1 MARKQRV
8 TTATRKQLR
17 QKEDD
22 YLKKLEE
29 QIEEYDAEN
38 TKAALFKDLPL
49 SNNTIKGLKDS
60 AFVKLTEIQQKSIPV
75 SLKGH
80 DLLAAA
86 KTGSGKTLAFLV
98 PVIEKLYREKWTEF
112 DGLGALIV
120 SPTRELAMQI
130 YEVLVKIGRYTSFSA
145 GLVIGGKDVKF
156 ELERISKINVLVGTP
171 GRILQHMDQAVGLN
185 TANLQILVL
194 DEADRCLD
202 MGFKKT
208 LDAIVSNLPP
218 VRQTL
223 LFSATQSQ
231 SLADLARLSLTDY
244 KSIGTAEIKD
254 SKNLPATPET
264 LQQSYISVELPD
276 KLDILYSFIKTHL
289 KSKMIVFLSSS
300 KQVHFVYETFRK
312 LQPGISL
319 MHLHGR
325 QKQTARTET
334 LDKFSR
340 AQHTCLF
347 ATDVVARGIDF
358 PAVDWVVQA
367 DCPENVDTYIHRVGR
382 SARYGKQ
389 GKSLIMLTP
398 QEEEGFLKRLKQRHI
413 EPNKLT
419 IKQSRKKSIKPQLQ
433 SLLFQ
438 DPELKYLGQKAF
450 ISYVRSIYI
459 QKDKEVF
466 KFDELPNE
474 EFANSLGLP
483 GAPKIKMKGMKSVE
497 RAKELKNTS
506 RQLLSLSKANDDGDI
521 VGANKE
527 GRTRIDKMFDRRNQT
542 VLSEHYLNITKAQAD
557 ADEEDDFMTM
567 KRQDHQIHEEELPEL
582 IGPTSKRALRRAV
595 SKKASIAG
603 KGNPSKLVF
612 DDDGQSHPIYELEG
626 EEDFHAGGAAED
638 QKKSFISKETD
649 VMQGRDIEDKKLA
662 KEKRQEK
669 KRKRLEALRREQEA
683 ELDDESGSDEGGSYH
698 ASLATRAN
706 LSDDMQS
713 ASEDEEQE
721 TLHRSKKAKYS
732 RHDSEESSSDTDA
745 GDRRGQ
751 SDTKKSAA
759 RRVIEVQ
766 QPESLEDLE
775 SLTAQFLQN

>member
-1 MARKQRV
+1 MAKKGK
-8 TTATRKQLR
+8 TSTAARKQLR
-17 QKEDD
+17 QKEDA
-22 YLKKLEE
+22 YIKELETK
-29 QIEEYDAEN
+29 IEEFDPKTSRGE
-38 TKAALFKDLPL
+38 LFKDLPL
-49 SNNTIKGLKDS
+49 SHQTLKGLRDS
-60 AFVKLTEIQQKSIPV
+60 AFIKMTEIQKMSIPV

-86 KTGSGKTLAFLV
+86 KTGSGKTLAFLI

-112 DGLGALIV
+112 DGLGALII
-120 SPTRELAMQI
+120 SPTRELAMQT
-130 YEVLVKIGRYTSFSA
+130 YEVLTKIGRYTSFSA
-145 GLVIGGKDVKF
+145 GLVIGGKEVKF
-156 ELERISKINVLVGTP
+156 ELDRISKINILVGTP

-185 TANLQILVL
+185 TSNLQVLVL

-208 LDAIVSNLPP
+208 LDAIVMNLPP

-244 KSIGTAEIKD
+244 KSVGTAEVKD
-254 SKNLPATPET
+254 DSNSSATPDT

-276 KLDILYSFIKTHL
+276 KLDILFSFIKTHL
-289 KSKMIVFLSSS
+289 KCKMIVFLSSS

-389 GKSLIMLTP
+389 GKSLVMLTP

-450 ISYVRSIYI
+450 ISYVRSIFI

-466 KFDELPNE
+466 KFEELPTE

-497 RAKELKNTS
+497 KAKELKNTS
-506 RQLLSLSKANDDGDI
+506 RQLLSLSKANDDGEI
-521 VGANKE
+521 INQNKE
-527 GRTRIDKMFDRRNQT
+527 VRTKHDKMFNRKNQT

-557 ADEEDDFMTM
+557 EDEEDGFMTM
-567 KRQDHQIHEEELPEL
+567 KRQDHEIKEEELPQL
-582 IGPTSKRALRRAV
+582 IAPTSKRAMRKAT
-595 SKKASIAG
+595 SKKASMAG

-612 DDDGQSHPIYELEG
+612 DEDGHARPIYELEG
-626 EEDFHAGGAAED
+626 EEDFHKKGDAEE
-638 QKKSFISKETD
+638 QKNAFLLKETETMTHVD
-649 VMQGRDIEDKKLA
+649 VEDKKLA
-662 KEKRQEK
+662 KAKRQEK
-669 KRKRLEALRREQEA
+669 KRKRLEAMRREAEAGMDQESS
-683 ELDDESGSDEGGSYH
+683 DDQEGGYQV
-698 ASLATRAN
+698 AVGTGN
-706 LSDDMQS
+706 LSDDMVS
-713 ASEDEEQE
+713 DDDEDRRPDKRRRFPERIEESED
-721 TLHRSKKAKYS
+721 R
-732 RHDSEESSSDTDA
+732 RA
-745 GDRRGQ
+745 GSGHI
-751 SDTKKSAA
+751 
-759 RRVIEVQ
+759 VEIE
-766 QPESLEDLE
+766 QPETLEDLE
-775 SLTAQFLQN
+775 SLTSRLIQS

>member
-1 MARKQRV
+1 MAKKGK
-8 TTATRKQLR
+8 TSTAARKQLR
-17 QKEDD
+17 QKEDA
-22 YLKKLEE
+22 YIKELETK
-29 QIEEYDAEN
+29 IEEFDPKISRGEH
-38 TKAALFKDLPL
+38 FKDLPL
-49 SNNTIKGLKDS
+49 SHQTLKGLRDS
-60 AFVKLTEIQQKSIPV
+60 AFIKMTEIQKMSIPV
-75 SLKGH
+75 SLKGN
-80 DLLAAA
+80 DVLAAA
-86 KTGSGKTLAFLV
+86 KTGSGKTLAFLI
-98 PVIEKLYREKWTEF
+98 PVIEKLYRERWTEF
-112 DGLGALIV
+112 DGLGALII
-120 SPTRELAMQI
+120 SPTRELAMQT
-130 YEVLVKIGRYTSFSA
+130 YEVLTKIGRYSSFSA

-156 ELERISKINVLVGTP
+156 ELDRISKINILVGTP

-185 TANLQILVL
+185 TSNLQVLVL

-208 LDAIVSNLPP
+208 LDAIVMNLPP

-244 KSIGTAEIKD
+244 KSVGTAEVKD
-254 SKNLPATPET
+254 DSNSAATPDT

-276 KLDILYSFIKTHL
+276 KLDILFSFIKTHL

-389 GKSLIMLTP
+389 GKSLVMLTP

-450 ISYVRSIYI
+450 ISYVRSIFI

-466 KFDELPNE
+466 KFEELPTE
-474 EFANSLGLP
+474 EYANSLGLP

-506 RQLLSLSKANDDGDI
+506 RQLLSLSKANDDGEI
-521 VGANKE
+521 VDRSKE
-527 GRTRIDKMFDRRNQT
+527 VRTKHDKMFNRKNQT

-557 ADEEDDFMTM
+557 EDEEDGFMTM
-567 KRQDHQIHEEELPEL
+567 KRQDHEIKEEDLPQL
-582 IGPTSKRALRRAV
+582 IAPTSKRALRKAT
-595 SKKASIAG
+595 SKKASLAG

-612 DDDGQSHPIYELEG
+612 DEEGHAHPIYELEG
-626 EEDFHAGGAAED
+626 EEDFHKKGDAVD
-638 QKKSFISKETD
+638 QKNAFLLKETETMTSVD
-649 VMQGRDIEDKKLA
+649 VEDKKLA
-662 KEKRQEK
+662 KVKRQEK
-669 KRKRLEALRREQEA
+669 KRKRLEAMRREAEA
-683 ELDDESGSDEGGSYH
+683 EMDHDSSDDKEGGYQV
-698 ASLATRAN
+698 TIGTGN
-706 LSDDMQS
+706 LSDDMDS
-713 ASEDEEQE
+713 DDDEDRHPGKRRRFPESTEE
-721 TLHRSKKAKYS
+721 
-732 RHDSEESSSDTDA
+732 SEERRA
-745 GDRRGQ
+745 GSG
-751 SDTKKSAA
+751 KF
-759 RRVIEVQ
+759 VEIE
-766 QPESLEDLE
+766 QPETLEDLE
-775 SLTAQFLQN
+775 SLTSRLIQS

>member
-1 MARKQRV
+1 MAKKQRV

-17 QKEDD
+17 QKEDE
-22 YLKKLEE
+22 YIANLEA
-29 QIEEYDAEN
+29 QIDEYDAESSKH
-38 TKAALFKDLPL
+38 TLFKELPL
-49 SNNTIKGLKDS
+49 SHHAVKGLRDN
-60 AFVKLTEIQQKSIPV
+60 AFVKMTEIQQKCIPV
-75 SLKGH
+75 ALKGH
-80 DLLAAA
+80 DILGAAR
-86 KTGSGKTLAFLV
+86 TGSGKTLAFLV

-112 DGLGALIV
+112 DGLGALII

-130 YEVLVKIGRYTSFSA
+130 YEVLAKIGRYTSFSA

-156 ELERISKINVLVGTP
+156 ELERIAKINILVGTP

-185 TANLQILVL
+185 TSNLQVLVL

-208 LDAIVSNLPP
+208 LDAIVTNLPP

-244 KSIGTAEIKD
+244 KTIGTAEVKE
-254 SKNLPATPET
+254 SANMPTTPET
-264 LQQSYISVELPD
+264 LQQSYIGVELPD

-289 KSKMIVFLSSS
+289 KTKMIVFLSSS

-334 LDKFSR
+334 LDKYSR

-358 PAVDWVVQA
+358 PAVDWVIQA

-419 IKQSRKKSIKPQLQ
+419 IKQSRRKSIKPQLQ

-466 KFDELPNE
+466 KFEELPNE

-497 RAKELKNTS
+497 KAKELKNTS
-506 RQLLSLSKANDDGDI
+506 RQLLALSKANEDGEIEDRT
-521 VGANKE
+521 KE
-527 GRTRIDKMFDRRNQT
+527 VRTKIDKMFDRRNQT
-542 VLSEHYLNITKAQAD
+542 VLSEHYLNVTKAQAD
-557 ADEEDDFMTM
+557 EDEEEGFMSI
-567 KRQDHQIHEEELPEL
+567 KRHDHQINEEDLPQL
-582 IGPTSKRALRRAV
+582 IAPTSKRAQRKAT
-595 SKKASIAG
+595 SKKASLAG

-612 DDDGQSHPIYELEG
+612 DDDGEAHPIYELEG
-626 EEDFHAGGAAED
+626 EDEFHAKGAAEE
-638 QKKSFISKETD
+638 QKDAYLLKESEAMKTH
-649 VMQGRDIEDKKLA
+649 DIADKKLA
-662 KEKRQEK
+662 KQKRQEK
-669 KRKRLEALRREQEA
+669 KRKRLEALRREQET
-683 ELDDESGSDEGGSYH
+683 EMDSEDDEGSGPYQVTLGTGD
-698 ASLATRAN
+698 LN
-706 LSDDMQS
+706 
-713 ASEDEEQE
+713 ED
-721 TLHRSKKAKYS
+721 LDVSS
-732 RHDSEESSSDTDA
+732 SEESGHFAKRAKYDSASDSGYESESYVKKDKPSA
-745 GDRRGQ
+745 NDRH
-751 SDTKKSAA
+751 A
-759 RRVIEVQ
+759 RVIEMEE
-766 QPESLEDLE
+766 PESLEDLE
-775 SLTAQFLQN
+775 SLTTRLLQN